1 VLFFAALGV
10 RVGSIPWSAMD
21 RARLPDPD
29 IRIDGARVRASSH
42 LAYAGAYQ
50 LTLSTTVAALALEL
64 HSSYL
69 GHPAGDAAV
78 SHLSLAPDTDPCT
91 HSELRPG
98 TDLLVAERRGCLYD
112 HLARLQELLV
122 RRGGQVTI
130 EIADGALELVET
142 A

>member
-1 VLFFAALGV
+1 
-10 RVGSIPWSAMD
+10 MD
-21 RARLPDPD
+21 LTRLPDPD
-29 IRIDGARVRASSH
+29 IRVDGTRARASSY
-42 LAYAGAYQ
+42 LAYTGAYQ
-50 LTLSTTVAALALEL
+50 LTLSTIAPELALEL

-78 SHLSLAPDTDPCT
+78 SHLSLAPDTDPYT

-98 TDLLVAERRGCLYD
+98 TDLLVADRRGCLYD

-122 RRGGQVTI
+122 RGGGQVTI
-130 EIADGALELVET
+130 EIADRALELVET

>member
-1 VLFFAALGV
+1 
-10 RVGSIPWSAMD
+10 MD

-29 IRIDGARVRASSH
+29 IRIDGARVRASSY

-78 SHLSLAPDTDPCT
+78 SHLELAPDTDPCT
-91 HSELRPG
+91 HSELYPAC
-98 TDLLVAERRGCLYD
+98 DLLVADRRGCLYD
-112 HLARLQELLV
+112 HLARLQELLG
-122 RRGGQVTI
+122 RGGGQVTI